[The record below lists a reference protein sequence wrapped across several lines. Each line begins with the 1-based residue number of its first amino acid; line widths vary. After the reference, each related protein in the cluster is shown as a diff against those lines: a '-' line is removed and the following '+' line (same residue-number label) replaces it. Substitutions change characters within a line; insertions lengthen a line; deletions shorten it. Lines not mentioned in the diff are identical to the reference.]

1 MLRRAAAISA
11 KDVSTVRK
19 GAWSVQIGPLT
30 VEIQLSGAAKRLR
43 SDPVEDYRSETRHVN
58 ASRLGSPS
66 SRYRRPRKT
75 RIMMIS
81 NSNPRPP
88 PP

>member
-1 MLRRAAAISA
+1 MLPQAAAISA
-11 KDVSTVRK
+11 KDMSTERN
-19 GAWSVQIGPLT
+19 GLT
-30 VEIQLSGAAKRLR
+30 VEIQLSGAAMCLR
-43 SDPVEDYRSETRHVN
+43 RDPVEDYSSETRRVN
-58 ASRLGSPS
+58 LSGLGSPS

-81 NSNPRPP
+81 KSNPRPP